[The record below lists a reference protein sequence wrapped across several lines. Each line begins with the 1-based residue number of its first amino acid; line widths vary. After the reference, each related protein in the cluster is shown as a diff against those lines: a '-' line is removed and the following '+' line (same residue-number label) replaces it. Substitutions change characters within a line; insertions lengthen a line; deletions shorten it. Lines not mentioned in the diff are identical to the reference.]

1 MLPLKAIRIKHF
13 TDILDVKLGSDK
25 KEEIIVS
32 EITDSM
38 ARRFL
43 GILGK
48 CKGWNK
54 ELGDY
59 YFIRVQ
65 YTINGTKKHPDQN
78 TYYEEEYYF
87 RNEKEG
93 NEFINTLIL
102 KQKTMDKL
110 YI

>member
-1 MLPLKAIRIKHF
+1 MLPLKAIRIKHI
-13 TDILDVKLGSDK
+13 TDILNVELGDGK
-25 KEEIIVS
+25 REEIIVS
-32 EITDSM
+32 EVTDSM

-43 GILGK
+43 EILGK

-87 RNEKEG
+87 RDEKEG